1 MAISTTSLSGLT
13 IKRMDHLGLVSGMCR
28 ELGIAK
34 MIDAVIPKNN
44 EHKVTHGEAFVAMLL
59 NGLGFHSRTLH
70 MFADFFA
77 DKPTERL
84 IGPGVQ
90 AKHLNDDVLGRCLD
104 ALYEADVSSLYQVMA
119 ERVVDTLGLASNAVH
134 LDITSFHVDGEYA
147 VDEQDSETKRIEL
160 VKGYSRDH
168 RPELNQ
174 VILELI
180 CENQAGIPVYMQAL
194 SGNTNDQK
202 AFAEVTRH
210 HIQCLKAAQQ
220 CRYFVA
226 DAALSTAV

>member
-1 MAISTTSLSGLT
+1 
-13 IKRMDHLGLVSGMCR
+13 MDHLGLVSGMCR

-104 ALYEADVSSLYQVMA
+104 ALYEADGTWISPVFMSMVN
-119 ERVVDTLGLASNAVH
+119 TLLMNKIA
-134 LDITSFHVDGEYA
+134 
-147 VDEQDSETKRIEL
+147 R
-160 VKGYSRDH
+160 
-168 RPELNQ
+168 LN
-174 VILELI
+174 
-180 CENQAGIPVYMQAL
+180 AL
-194 SGNTNDQK
+194 SWLK
-202 AFAEVTRH
+202 VTAGTTG
-210 HIQCLKAAQQ
+210 QN
-220 CRYFVA
+220 
-226 DAALSTAV
+226 

>member
-1 MAISTTSLSGLT
+1 MGSSKMAISTTSLSGLT
-13 IKRMDHLGLVSGMCR
+13 IKRMDHLGLVSGVCR

-104 ALYEADVSSLYQVMA
+104 ALYEADVSSLYQVMGTREINNWFCVA
-119 ERVVDTLGLASNAVH
+119 RAV
-134 LDITSFHVDGEYA
+134 I
-147 VDEQDSETKRIEL
+147 DS
-160 VKGYSRDH
+160 S
-168 RPELNQ
+168 
-174 VILELI
+174 
-180 CENQAGIPVYMQAL
+180 
-194 SGNTNDQK
+194 
-202 AFAEVTRH
+202 
-210 HIQCLKAAQQ
+210 
-220 CRYFVA
+220 
-226 DAALSTAV
+226 